1 MQTNLD
7 DVPTDAYGAGLQH
20 ARALKGFYSHLA
32 TYAVVISLLAILDYL
47 SGPSW
52 WVQWPL
58 VGWGIALVLHAL
70 GVFVFDTRFGSDW
83 ERRKAQEYASH
94 HR

>member
-1 MQTNLD
+1 MQTNFT
-7 DVPTDAYGAGLQH
+7 DVRTDAFNAGLQH
-20 ARALKGFYSHLA
+20 AKALKGFYSHLA
-32 TYAVVISLLAILDYL
+32 TYAVVISLLAILDYV

-58 VGWGIALVLHAL
+58 LGWGIALVLHAL

-83 ERRKAQEYASH
+83 EQRKAQEYASH